1 MSDSTP
7 AQDLIQRFYFSGQPF
22 RGAVVQ
28 LQNSFVEALNGHDY
42 PQSVN
47 YLLGEALSAATLM
60 GINLKHNSRISLQA
74 RGDASV
80 TLLMAEATMML
91 DKEQDETAATDHQAT
106 HSIRAVARVNAD
118 KPVEANTRIE
128 HAYLDLLGHGQLA
141 ITIEPEDGE
150 RYQGIVS
157 AESHSLKLCLESYFN
172 QSEQIPTC
180 FQFAASSTGA
190 AGILLQRM
198 PHEDSY
204 ALDARDRYTNDPKAD
219 ELWQE
224 LVALADTLTD
234 EELLSLPAQEILHR
248 LFHQH
253 PLQLAAAQ
261 SVGFKCSCSY
271 ERTAAALSH
280 IDPLEIED
288 ILADEG
294 EIVMDCEFCST
305 RYRFDR
311 DKIAQLQLRSSATR
325 H

>member
-1 MSDSTP
+1 MPDSTTQ
-7 AQDLIQRFYFSGQPF
+7 QDLIQRFYFSGQPF

-42 PQSVN
+42 PEPVN
-47 YLLGEALSAATLM
+47 HLVGEALAAVALM

-80 TLLMAEATMML
+80 TLLMAEATMTL
-91 DKEQDETAATDHQAT
+91 DAMQDTSSATSHQAS

-118 KPVEANTRIE
+118 KPIE
-128 HAYLDLLGHGQLA
+128 DSASATHAYLDLLGHGQLA
-141 ITIEPEDGE
+141 ITIEPEEGE

-157 AESHSLKLCLESYFN
+157 ADKHSLKLCLEAYFN
-172 QSEQIPTC
+172 QSEQIPSY
-180 FQFAASSTGA
+180 FLFAASSTGA

-204 ALDARDRYTNDPKAD
+204 ALDARDKFTNDPQAD

-234 EELLSLPAQEILHR
+234 DELLSLPAQEILHR

-253 PLQLAAAQ
+253 AVELAAAQ

-288 ILADEG
+288 ILAHDG

-311 DKIAQLQLRSSATR
+311 DKIVQLQLQTSATR